1 MTHQVAA
8 ATRKKLGAD
17 RFTKEGVVYI
27 MGPDGFIRRKTE
39 SRTADGGEEER
50 AGDDGGDGDDNSN
63 STSSG
68 DQSDVAGGEVGGFS
82 ISSAAVAETSGAIN
96 GNGASG
102 SFARNVGVNGAS
114 TAADEPS
121 GGGVLPPARALDFAN
136 IGASPK
142 LGRAKTSGDVSAAR
156 TRPSPSGESL
166 AVLSS
171 CPGAV
176 DVSAAR
182 TRPSPSGESLAVLSS
197 CPGAVDVSDPRT
209 FDSPLATPIKARGGG
224 GAGGGGA
231 GVDSPSGVDATV
243 VVEVEPIV
251 HQGVTW
257 LLSRADGNVYVC

>member
-39 SRTADGGEEER
+39 SRTADGGEEDR
-50 AGDDGGDGDDNSN
+50 AGDDGGGGDDNSN
-63 STSSG
+63 SNSSG

-82 ISSAAVAETSGAIN
+82 TSSAAVAETSVS
-96 GNGASG
+96 NGASG

-142 LGRAKTSGDVSAAR
+142 LGRAKTSGAVSAAR
-156 TRPSPSGESL
+156 IRPSPTGESL

-171 CPGAV
+171 
-176 DVSAAR
+176 D
-182 TRPSPSGESLAVLSS
+182 
-197 CPGAVDVSDPRT
+197 PGAVDVSDPRT
-209 FDSPLATPIKARGGG
+209 FDSPLATPIKARGD
-224 GAGGGGA
+224 GGGGA
-231 GVDSPSGVDATV
+231 AAAAAGSGGGGGGGGVDSPSV

-257 LLSRADGNVYVC
+257 LLSRADGNVYVW